1 MFHMSPRPPY
11 GLETR
16 YVLSAILSSVG
27 LAMPAGLNA
36 WLPFLVLS
44 LADRFTGAVELNG
57 PFAFISS
64 TTGLIVILLLLPI
77 ELVADKI
84 PRADRASDL
93 AHSFVRPVAGA
104 ILAAAIADASQ
115 SVNVWIA
122 ALIGGIAAGVTH
134 AAKLRSRPVITRA
147 TGGVGNPI
155 ASMAEDMVAMISS
168 VVAVFTPILVLLV
181 LPAAGLSLVATW
193 RRLERGSDR
202 LRAVMRPA
210 SRR

>member
-1 MFHMSPRPPY
+1 M
-11 GLETR
+11 ETW
-16 YVLSAILSSVG
+16 YVLSTFLSLFG
-27 LAMPAGLNA
+27 LAAPAGLNA

-64 TTGLIVILLLLPI
+64 TSGLILILLLLPF
-77 ELVADKI
+77 ELVVDKI
-84 PRADRASDL
+84 PRVDHASDL

-115 SVNVWIA
+115 SLNVWVA
-122 ALIGGIAAGVTH
+122 ALVGGIAAGVTH
-134 AAKLRSRPVITRA
+134 AAKMRSRPVITRA

-155 ASMAEDMVAMISS
+155 ASMIEDMVALVSS
-168 VVAVFTPILVLLV
+168 VVAVFTPFLVLIV
-181 LPAAGLSLVATW
+181 LPAAGLGLVAAW

-202 LRAVMRPA
+202 LRAALRPA
-210 SRR
+210 PRQ